1 MQATATATDI
11 AAPAALSV
19 AGVSHS
25 FGSFKALDDVTLSIP
40 SGSFTVLLGQNG
52 AGKTTLFSLIT
63 RLYNNRSGAIH
74 VYGFDVRRQPSAA
87 LARSADAHAE
97 DRGESFIQSATSG
110 EGSATARHEEWTWEE
125 EGGPFVP
132 TEASEEF
139 AAGLD
144 ESNIAE
150 ATREALP
157 TTSSARRLG

>member
-1 MQATATATDI
+1 MKAKPPHLRRRDALGHLN
-11 AAPAALSV
+11 PAYAR
-19 AGVSHS
+19 H
-25 FGSFKALDDVTLSIP
+25 
-40 SGSFTVLLGQNG
+40 LLERARESRNDSND
-52 AGKTTLFSLIT
+52 AHARHAFFS
-63 RLYNNRSGAIH
+63 
-74 VYGFDVRRQPSAA
+74 